1 MNLEE
6 KTVKKNYIYKGK
18 IVNLRK
24 DDAMLPNG
32 KMCVRE
38 IVEHAKGVV
47 LAALTEDNELIFVRQ
62 FRYPYM
68 EVVLEL
74 PAGKVEEGEDPL
86 EAGKRELLEET
97 GVNSEFISPIGLFSK
112 PDRDP
117 RGWVVSCC
125 YYGFVDKDM
134 CQPKGEDDAKEAKWF
149 KLDYCSDFITLSN
162 DNTKISFDYQG
173 KYFTSNILAFD
184 HQMMIID
191 FINKLKEC
199 KF

>member
-1 MNLEE
+1 MKEIKDEKGLTLEDFL
-6 KTVKKNYIYKGK
+6 KIYKAKNYPKPYLTADCIIASKKENQLYILLIK
-18 IVNLRK
+18 RK
-24 DDAMLPNG
+24 NHPSINCYGIAGGFASSCKTL
-32 KMCVRE
+32 
-38 IVEHAKGVV
+38 
-47 LAALTEDNELIFVRQ
+47 
-62 FRYPYM
+62 
-68 EVVLEL
+68 LEC
-74 PAGKVEEGEDPL
+74 AR
-86 EAGKRELLEET
+86 RELKEET
-97 GVNSEFISPIGLFSK
+97 TLEVDDISLLNVYSK
-112 PDRDP
+112 PGRDP

-173 KYFTSNILAFD
+173 KYFTSDILAFD

-199 KF
+199 TF